1 MKSCNYTNIKDYQ
14 TIDRIGR
21 ISNNNIESPHKLR
34 KNSLIR
40 QAIFEVMLKYNENLK
55 KDKLVDEQDISLIA
69 LSQAQKQVEEKYTH
83 IIVDETQ
90 I

>member
-1 MKSCNYTNIKDYQ
+1 
-14 TIDRIGR
+14 
-21 ISNNNIESPHKLR
+21 
-34 KNSLIR
+34 
-40 QAIFEVMLKYNENLK
+40 MLKYNENLK